1 MIHADRL
8 KPIRYILMIVASKGH
23 SVGTK
28 VQTLGRGTGG
38 LYTQYAST
46 IYRIP
51 EAVARSYG
59 KYEEYKKYIPSSYEE
74 KYIYKPHKRV
84 AGYLGQALHTKST
97 SSFASS
103 SGFYKERNPQRSKY
117 RNDYRRDSNG
127 KRNRRTDQR
136 CCQLCAKKLYNK
148 GNMAKSGFLR
158 FSSNRRSS
166 NNSMLLNEKSW
177 KQSDS
182 SSTWYRGFK

>member
-38 LYTQYAST
+38 LFTQYAST

-74 KYIYKPHKRV
+74 KYIYKPHKRI
-84 AGYLGQALHTKST
+84 AGYLGQAFHSKQST
-97 SSFASS
+97 STPS
-103 SGFYKERNPQRSKY
+103 SGFYKERYSQRSKY
-117 RNDYRRDSNG
+117 RNNYRRNSNG
-127 KRNRRTDQR
+127 KRNRRSNER
-136 CCQLCAKKLYNK
+136 CCKLCSKKLYNQS
-148 GNMAKSGFLR
+148 NMVKSRFLR
-158 FSSNRRSS
+158 FSSNRRST
-166 NNSMLLNEKSW
+166 NYQVLPYEKSW
-177 KQSDS
+177 KQFNSAV
-182 SSTWYRGFK
+182 TWNRRFL

>member
-1 MIHADRL
+1 
-8 KPIRYILMIVASKGH
+8 MIVSAKGE
-23 SVGTK
+23 SVGAK
-28 VQTLGRGTGG
+28 VQTLGRGSGG
-38 LYTQYAST
+38 IYSQYASQL
-46 IYRIP
+46 YRVP

-74 KYIYKPHKRV
+74 KYTYKPHKRI
-84 AGYLGQALHTKST
+84 AGYLGQALHSKQST
-97 SSFASS
+97 ITSS

-117 RNDYRRDSNG
+117 RYNDSRDSSG
-127 KRNRRTDQR
+127 KRNRRSNER
-136 CCQLCAKKLYNK
+136 CCKLCSKKLYDK
-148 GNMAKSGFLR
+148 SRMAKSRFLR

-177 KQSDS
+177 KQSNS